1 MIFMTGATGHIGNV
15 LAREL
20 VLRGEK
26 VRVLVLPGEDTD
38 SLQGVDV
45 EQVIGDVLDTE
56 QLAAA
61 MEDAELVYHLAGV
74 ISIMPGPNP
83 LMRKVNV
90 DGTRNVL
97 QAARQAGVK
106 RLIYTSSIHALERPI
121 DGRIINE
128 DLKFDPYNPAG
139 EYDRTKAEAT
149 LAVQEAVNDGL
160 DAVIVCPTGVIGP
173 HDYRKSEL
181 GLLIWSWARRRLN
194 LLVDGVFDF
203 ADVRDIAK
211 GHILAAEHGRCGE
224 TYILGGE
231 LISIARLWAIA
242 REVAGSHSQGLIL
255 PFNLAAFAARFS
267 PYYYRLTGQKAQ
279 FTEYALHTV
288 NTKSPISHN
297 KATLELGYQPRP
309 LVETI
314 QDTIRWWQSLSS
326 SLTA

>member
-194 LLVDGVFDF
+194 LLVDG
-203 ADVRDIAK
+203 
-211 GHILAAEHGRCGE
+211 
-224 TYILGGE
+224 
-231 LISIARLWAIA
+231 
-242 REVAGSHSQGLIL
+242 GSYRGLL
-255 PFNLAAFAARFS
+255 
-267 PYYYRLTGQKAQ
+267 
-279 FTEYALHTV
+279 
-288 NTKSPISHN
+288 
-297 KATLELGYQPRP
+297 
-309 LVETI
+309 
-314 QDTIRWWQSLSS
+314 
-326 SLTA
+326 